1 MIRAVLWDF
10 GGVILSSP
18 FEAFNR
24 YEAANGL
31 PVDFIRSVNATDPD
45 TNAWA
50 LLERNDVTPEQFD
63 ALFAD
68 ESEALGHRIP
78 GADVLALLSGEVR
91 PEMVM
96 ALDRVI
102 RAGYRT
108 ACLTNNVVGGEQRM
122 EVGDVMVMFDH
133 VVESSKVGCRK
144 PEPRF
149 YEIACELVGV
159 DPSECVFLDDLGI
172 NLKPAKAM
180 GMTTIKVG
188 AAEPAIA
195 ALERSS
201 ASHCDEFPRDLSA
214 RSLIARGIQT
224 PLNTRSMRSA
234 SSWSWM
240 ALEPVAGLPDSTRA
254 TWRRS

>member
-31 PVDFIRSVNATDPD
+31 PIDFIRGVNATDPD

-50 LLERNDVTPEQFD
+50 LLERNDVTPEEFD

-68 ESEALGHRIP
+68 ESAALGHRIP
-78 GADVLALLSGEVR
+78 GAVVLGLLSGEIR
-91 PEMVM
+91 PEMVT

-108 ACLTNNVVGGEQRM
+108 ACLTNNVLGGEQRM
-122 EVGDVMVMFDH
+122 EIGDVMVMFDH

-144 PEPRF
+144 PEARF

-159 DPSECVFLDDLGI
+159 EPSQCVFLDDLGI

-195 ALERSS
+195 ELERV
-201 ASHCDEFPRDLSA
+201 LG
-214 RSLIARGIQT
+214 IALR
-224 PLNTRSMRSA
+224 
-234 SSWSWM
+234 
-240 ALEPVAGLPDSTRA
+240 
-254 TWRRS
+254 

>member
-1 MIRAVLWDF
+1 VSTNVDDVGCRTAIVGSPVMIRAVLWDF

-24 YEAANGL
+24 YEAEHGL
-31 PVDFIRSVNATDPD
+31 PADYIRSVNATNPD

-50 LLERNDVTPEQFD
+50 LLERSDVSPAEFD

-78 GADVLALLSGEVR
+78 GADVLGLLSGDVR
-91 PEMVM
+91 PEMVT

-122 EVGDVMVMFDH
+122 DVGDVMVMFDH

-144 PEPRF
+144 PETRF

-159 DPSECVFLDDLGI
+159 EPAECVFLDDLGI
-172 NLKPAKAM
+172 NLKPAAAM
-180 GMTTIKVG
+180 GMTTIKVLT
-188 AAEPAIA
+188 ADQAITD
-195 ALERSS
+195 LE
-201 ASHCDEFPRDLSA
+201 AVL
-214 RSLIARGIQT
+214 GI
-224 PLNTRSMRSA
+224 PLR
-234 SSWSWM
+234 
-240 ALEPVAGLPDSTRA
+240 
-254 TWRRS
+254 